1 MKWEVIW
8 NFINQNII
16 SEVIGALFF
25 SFIVAY
31 LFDKYSKN
39 KETKELMNKIL
50 PLLEE
55 EIEENQNSVEIVQKI
70 LTENKKNG
78 TTTFIPG
85 FQPFKTS
92 IISTVFYGDLLKV
105 MPIQRASLII
115 ELFDY
120 CTNANRI
127 YKQLDQVLK
136 EEFGKLM
143 EPHTY
148 RPDLTMRKAQYIEI
162 LEKQLLPSVT
172 RVCDELR
179 FQL

>member
-92 IISTVFYGDLLKV
+92 IISTVFYGDLL
-105 MPIQRASLII
+105 
-115 ELFDY
+115 
-120 CTNANRI
+120 
-127 YKQLDQVLK
+127 
-136 EEFGKLM
+136 
-143 EPHTY
+143 
-148 RPDLTMRKAQYIEI
+148 
-162 LEKQLLPSVT
+162 
-172 RVCDELR
+172 
-179 FQL
+179 